1 MNKKSLILDCFIAF
15 IVSFLLLLSSFFG
28 TRLASSYNAKN
39 ELSYYAE
46 EISLTYSSLEKEQ
59 VILQYSKIKDIRVSI
74 FSLDGNIILEINP
87 LEKQP
92 ALEDRKAELEKNV
105 DNFYYKDS
113 ITLGYPVFYFVKK
126 SSSNYVRV
134 GLPKSNVEEAAN
146 LVFAYGSIALVLI
159 DLIYFVYKY
168 FVFKKAMG
176 ALRREVNKLE
186 KLSSTPNSLT
196 KGEDSLEIMDETISN
211 VSSTLSE
218 KIDSLRKESL
228 KVDYILD
235 SMEEGLVVLNEN
247 DEVILIN
254 KYVLNLLSIE
264 KEKILNKKYFYL
276 LLGESFKEKV
286 EEVKKNDNS
295 SIDLKIRGGIYS
307 ALLSCI
313 PLKWTKNEEEKGVGI
328 IFLDVT
334 EERRNEKLKREFFQ
348 NASHELK
355 TPLTTIVGY
364 TELLSS
370 SLINDKQEKEK
381 ALNLICIE
389 AKRMRTIIDDM
400 LSLSSLEANIN
411 KSNKKEID
419 AKKSIEEI
427 VSSLKIIA
435 EQKKITIIEDIEP
448 CKLKI
453 DPLDFDHLIRNLV
466 SNAIFYNNEGGK
478 VVLTLKD
485 NCFSCLD
492 NGIGI
497 DEKDQTRIFERFYR
511 VDKSRSRKDG
521 GTGLGLAIV
530 KHICLNY
537 NYKIKLE
544 SHIQEGSK
552 FTVIFK

>member
-1 MNKKSLILDCFIAF
+1 
-15 IVSFLLLLSSFFG
+15 
-28 TRLASSYNAKN
+28 
-39 ELSYYAE
+39 
-46 EISLTYSSLEKEQ
+46 
-59 VILQYSKIKDIRVSI
+59 
-74 FSLDGNIILEINP
+74 
-87 LEKQP
+87 
-92 ALEDRKAELEKNV
+92 
-105 DNFYYKDS
+105 
-113 ITLGYPVFYFVKK
+113 
-126 SSSNYVRV
+126 
-134 GLPKSNVEEAAN
+134 
-146 LVFAYGSIALVLI
+146 
-159 DLIYFVYKY
+159 
-168 FVFKKAMG
+168 
-176 ALRREVNKLE
+176 
-186 KLSSTPNSLT
+186 
-196 KGEDSLEIMDETISN
+196 MDETIANISL
-211 VSSTLSE
+211 TLKD
-218 KIDSLRKESL
+218 KIESLRKENL

-235 SMEEGLVVLNEN
+235 SMEEGLVVLDEN
-247 DEVILIN
+247 DEIILVN
-254 KYVLNLLSIE
+254 KYVLNLLSLK
-264 KEKILNKKYFYL
+264 KEDVLNKTFHYL
-276 LLGESFKEKV
+276 LLGEEFKEKI
-286 EEVKKNDNS
+286 EEVKKS
-295 SIDLKIRGGIYS
+295 ETTSIDLRIKGRIYV
-307 ALLSCI
+307 ALLSLI

-370 SLINDKQEKEK
+370 SLIKDKQEKEK

-411 KSNKKEID
+411 KNNKTEID
-419 AKKSIEEI
+419 AKKAIEEI

-435 EQKKITIIEDIEP
+435 DKKKITIIEDLQP
-448 CKLKI
+448 YKLNI

-485 NCFSCLD
+485 NYFSCLD

-497 DEKDQTRIFERFYR
+497 DEKDQARIFERFYR